1 MTDLTLTEA
10 RIEHKLAL
18 LAGDTTLSFV
28 AWLRWNG
35 LGINGERV
43 QG

>member
-1 MTDLTLTEA
+1 MTLTLTEA
-10 RIEHKLAL
+10 RIEYKHAL
-18 LAGDTTLSFV
+18 ESGETTLSFV